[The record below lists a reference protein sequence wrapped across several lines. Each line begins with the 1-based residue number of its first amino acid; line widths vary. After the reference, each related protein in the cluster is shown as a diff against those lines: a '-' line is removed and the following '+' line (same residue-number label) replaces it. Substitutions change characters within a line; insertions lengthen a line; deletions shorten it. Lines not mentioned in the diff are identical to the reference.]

1 MYMILHLYKEQYL
14 DDILM
19 ALTETGVEDTVIL
32 EGQTLGH
39 KLINDMPLFAG
50 FRQSFGIRKGFA
62 KIVMAMATQEQID
75 TFMSELKNSGVDIIK
90 KEIANIVLI
99 PIEKQYLFQE

>member
-19 ALTETGVEDTVIL
+19 ALTETGVEDTVVL

-39 KLINDMPLFAG
+39 KLIIDMPLFAG
-50 FRQSFGIRKGFA
+50 FRQSFGTRKGFA
-62 KIVMAMATQEQID
+62 KVLMAIAEQEQID
-75 TFMSELKNSGVDIIK
+75 SFMAELKHSGIDIIK
-90 KEIANIVLI
+90 KEIASIVLL
-99 PIEKQYLFQE
+99 PIEKKYLLEA

>member
-19 ALTETGVEDTVIL
+19 ALTETGVDDTVVI

-39 KLINDMPLFAG
+39 KLILDMPLFAG
-50 FRQSFGIRKGFA
+50 FRQSFGSRKGFA
-62 KIVMAMATQEQID
+62 KIIMAIAEQKQID
-75 TFMSELKNSGVDIIK
+75 TFMSELKHSGIDIIK
-90 KEIANIVLI
+90 EEIANIVLL
-99 PIEKQYLFQE
+99 PIEKQYLFEE